1 MASASVSMRLS
12 PAVSA
17 TISRCDVD
25 EVDDDECDL
34 TRGASA
40 AAARAA
46 DMIGMPSWKLPA
58 APTSMNVG
66 VQSIVCRW

>member
-17 TISRCDVD
+17 TTSRCDMD

-34 TRGASA
+34 TRGMS

-58 APTSMNVG
+58 APTSINVG

>member
-17 TISRCDVD
+17 TTSRCDVD
-25 EVDDDECDL
+25 EVEDDECDL
-34 TRGASA
+34 TRGKS